1 MSSVST
7 FISMF
12 DHFLVDLETTFPEHK
27 KFKSYRMKFDLL
39 KDTNPR
45 LVMSTFLDHVQPLSA
60 YIQQKDESI
69 IENESVQFLVDL
81 DIKSLWISD
90 EMTPNIKDAVW
101 AHLATLLFFGST
113 ISGIPDNVMQNIE
126 SLAQQYAGEMDGDGA
141 GFNPAL
147 MMQSMSHMQDMM
159 MNMTKK

>member
-69 IENESVQFLVDL
+69 IVNESVQFLVDL

-126 SLAQQYAGEMDGDGA
+126 SLAQQYAGEIDGVGA
-141 GFNPAL
+141 GVNLAL